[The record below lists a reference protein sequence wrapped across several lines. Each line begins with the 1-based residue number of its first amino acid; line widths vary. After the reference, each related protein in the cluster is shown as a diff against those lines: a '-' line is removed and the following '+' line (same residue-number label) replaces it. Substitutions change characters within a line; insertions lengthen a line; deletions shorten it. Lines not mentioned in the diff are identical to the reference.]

1 MKNFY
6 TLPLVFS
13 YLFFS
18 LSSSAQTYNGGTYTA
33 VQAGNWHTAFGPGI
47 WEPTEP
53 PQNCSNCLITVAVQG
68 EVVLNTNVTL
78 SNSSNLIIGG
88 TSVSTTLLVP
98 NSGATNFGSSYSIV
112 LSNDGANSTLQL
124 VNNGAFIEVSTNQN
138 SQGNYDGIFTSFTSG
153 GTTTSFKQ
161 VGYAPGGF
169 SGNTIVDNGDV
180 AHSDL
185 SGPVTL
191 SSTGTL
197 PIILTGF
204 NAVVDNSQVN
214 LTWTT
219 QLEINS
225 DHFVVQSSTNAG
237 ASWNNIG
244 TVAAHGN
251 SSTPINYSFTDTKP
265 ASGTTEYR
273 LEMVDKDGST
283 AYSTVVAVRIGL
295 ATSVSVYP
303 NPASNNVNVVLGG
316 SATGNV
322 SIRLMNSTGQLLLEK
337 MVSNAAGMTVSLAVS
352 NFPQGDYLI
361 VVVGSDGTQQVNKL
375 LIAK

>member
-6 TLPLVFS
+6 TLTLVFS
-13 YLFFS
+13 YLFLS
-18 LSSSAQTYNGGTYTA
+18 LSSSAQYTGGTYTA
-33 VQAGNWHTAFGPGI
+33 VMTGNWHNTFGSI

-53 PQNCSNCLITVAVQG
+53 PQNCSNCLIKVNVSGTVD
-68 EVVLNTNVTL
+68 LNTNVTL
-78 SNSSNLIIGG
+78 SNGSALLIGG
-88 TSVSTTLLVP
+88 TGNTTLLSIG
-98 NSGATNFGSSYSIV
+98 NSGASGFSGSYSIT
-112 LSNDGANSTLQL
+112 LADDGTNSTVQL
-124 VNNGAFIEVSTNQN
+124 VN
-138 SQGNYDGIFTSFTSG
+138 GNAIVNASSAGTYDGILLSYIAGSVAQY
-153 GTTTSFKQ
+153 FKQ
-161 VGYAPGGF
+161 IGNAPADF
-169 SGNTIVDNGDV
+169 NGNSVV
-180 AHSDL
+180 PVSDPVSYGAL
-185 SGPVTL
+185 KAGPITL
-191 SSTGTL
+191 SSDGTL
-197 PIILTGF
+197 PIILANF
-204 NAVVDNSQVN
+204 NAVVDNSHVN

-265 ASGTTEYR
+265 ANGTTEYR

-316 SATGNV
+316 STSGNV
-322 SIRLMNSTGQLLLEK
+322 SIRLVNTIGQLLMEK
-337 MVSNAAGMTVSLAVS
+337 TVSSAAGTIVPLTVS

>member
-1 MKNFY
+1 MKKFY
-6 TLPLVFS
+6 TLTLVFS
-13 YLFFS
+13 YLFLS
-18 LSSSAQTYNGGTYTA
+18 HSSSAQTYTGGTYTA
-33 VQAGNWHTAFGPGI
+33 VTAGNWHNTSGSI

-53 PQNCSNCLITVAVQG
+53 PQNCSNCLIQLTAPGTVALNTSVTLTNG
-68 EVVLNTNVTL
+68 SKLVVGGNSTGTTLLIGNSNASSFASGYNILMDGSGVLNYLVLADNTEFLNA
-78 SNSSNLIIGG
+78 SSAGTFDGVIQIGSLTGTAIYDKEIGNAPSLYYNGIWQNTGG
-88 TSVSTTLLVP
+88 TS
-98 NSGATNFGSSYSIV
+98 
-112 LSNDGANSTLQL
+112 D
-124 VNNGAFIEVSTNQN
+124 
-138 SQGNYDGIFTSFTSG
+138 
-153 GTTTSFKQ
+153 GTTQ
-161 VGYAPGGF
+161 
-169 SGNTIVDNGDV
+169 
-180 AHSDL
+180 L
-185 SGPVTL
+185 GPKTL

-197 PIILTGF
+197 PIILAGF
-204 NAVVDNSQVN
+204 NAVVDNNQVN

-219 QLEINS
+219 ELEINS

-265 ASGTTEYR
+265 ANGTTEYR

-303 NPASNNVNVVLGG
+303 NPASTYVNVVLGG
-316 SATGNV
+316 SATGKV
-322 SIRLMNSTGQLLLEK
+322 SIRLMNTTGQLLLEK
-337 MVSNAAGMTVSLAVS
+337 TVSNAGGMTVPLAVS

>member
-6 TLPLVFS
+6 TLTLVFS
-13 YLFFS
+13 FLFFS
-18 LSSSAQTYNGGTYTA
+18 LSSSAQYTGGTYTA
-33 VQAGNWHTAFGPGI
+33 VTAGNWHTPLGPGI
-47 WEPTEP
+47 WEPSEP
-53 PQNCSNCLITVAVQG
+53 PQNCSNCLITVNVNG
-68 EVVLNTNVTL
+68 TVDLNTNVTL
-78 SNSSNLIIGG
+78 SNGSAVVIGG
-88 TSVSTTLLVP
+88 TGNTTLLSIG
-98 NSGATNFGSSYSIV
+98 NSGASGFSGSYSII
-112 LSNDGANSTLQL
+112 LANDGTNSTLQL
-124 VNNGAFIEVSTNQN
+124 VNSSAIISAGGAGT
-138 SQGNYDGIFTSFTSG
+138 YDGILISYVSG
-153 GTTTSFKQ
+153 SVTEYFKQ
-161 VGYAPGGF
+161 IGTAPADF
-169 SGNTIVDNGDV
+169 NGNTVTLNDPAAYGTLKAGAI
-180 AHSDL
+180 
-185 SGPVTL
+185 TL

-197 PIILTGF
+197 PIILAGF

-237 ASWNNIG
+237 SSWNNIG

-265 ASGTTEYR
+265 ANGTTEYR
-273 LEMVDKDGST
+273 LELVDKGGST
-283 AYSTVVAVRIGL
+283 TYSTVVAVRIGL

-303 NPASNNVNVVLGG
+303 NPASTYVNVVLGG

-322 SIRLMNSTGQLLLEK
+322 TIRLMNTTGQVLMEK
-337 MVSNAAGMTVSLAVS
+337 TASNAAGTTVALTVS

-361 VVVGSDGTQQVNKL
+361 VVVGSDGTRQVNKL

>member
-1 MKNFY
+1 MKKFY
-6 TLPLVFS
+6 TLTLVLS
-13 YLFFS
+13 YLFLS
-18 LSSSAQTYNGGTYTA
+18 LSSSAQTYTGGTYTA
-33 VQAGNWHTAFGPGI
+33 VLAGNWHTASGTPI

-53 PQNCSNCLITVAVQG
+53 PQNCSNCLITINVNGNVM
-68 EVVLNTNVTL
+68 LNTNVTL
-78 SNSSNLIIGG
+78 SNGSALVIGG
-88 TSVSTTLLVP
+88 TGNTTELSIGP
-98 NSGATNFGSSYSIV
+98 SGASGFAGSYSIILV
-112 LSNDGANSTLQL
+112 NDGTNSTIQL
-124 VNNGAFIEVSTNQN
+124 VNGDATISAGDAGT
-138 SQGNYDGIFTSFTSG
+138 YDGILISSIVGSATQY
-153 GTTTSFKQ
+153 FKQ
-161 VGYAPGGF
+161 IGTAPADF
-169 SGNTIVDNGDV
+169 NGNTVV
-180 AHSDL
+180 L
-185 SGPVTL
+185 SGEAATYGVQKSGPITL
-191 SSTGTL
+191 SSDGTL
-197 PIILTGF
+197 PIILANF
-204 NAVVDNSQVN
+204 NAVVDNGQVN

-237 ASWNNIG
+237 ANWNNIA

-251 SSTPINYSFTDTKP
+251 SSTPINYSYTDTKP
-265 ASGTTEYR
+265 ANGTTEYR

-295 ATSVSVYP
+295 ATSVSIYP

-322 SIRLMNSTGQLLLEK
+322 SIRLLNSTGQLLLEK
-337 MVSNAAGMTVSLAVS
+337 TVSNAAGMTVPLTIS

>member
-6 TLPLVFS
+6 TLTLVFS

-18 LSSSAQTYNGGTYTA
+18 LSSSAQTYTGGTYTA
-33 VQAGNWHTAFGPGI
+33 VTVGNWHNTSGSI

-53 PQNCSNCLITVAVQG
+53 PQNCSNCLIQLTAPGTVTLNTSVTLTNGSKLVVGGSSTGTTLLIGNSNASSFGSGYNILMDGSGVTDY
-68 EVVLNTNVTL
+68 VVLNDNTE
-78 SNSSNLIIGG
+78 SISASYAG
-88 TSVSTTLLVP
+88 TYDGVLQATTFSASTTVYSKMVGNAP
-98 NSGATNFGSSYSIV
+98 ANFNGSTPYYDAPASY
-112 LSNDGANSTLQL
+112 
-124 VNNGAFIEVSTNQN
+124 
-138 SQGNYDGIFTSFTSG
+138 
-153 GTTTSFKQ
+153 
-161 VGYAPGGF
+161 
-169 SGNTIVDNGDV
+169 GNTQ
-180 AHSDL
+180 

-191 SSTGTL
+191 SSIGTL

-237 ASWNNIG
+237 AGWNNIG

-265 ASGTTEYR
+265 ANGTTEYR

-303 NPASNNVNVVLGG
+303 NPASTYVNVVLGG

-322 SIRLMNSTGQLLLEK
+322 SIRLMNSTGQLFLEK
-337 MVSNAAGMTVSLAVS
+337 TVSNAAGMTVPLAVS

-361 VVVGSDGTQQVNKL
+361 VIVGSDGTQQVNKL

>member
-6 TLPLVFS
+6 TLTLVFS
-13 YLFFS
+13 YLFLS
-18 LSSSAQTYNGGTYTA
+18 LSSSAQTYTGGTYTA
-33 VQAGNWHTAFGPGI
+33 VTAGNWHNTSGSI
-47 WEPTEP
+47 WEPSEP
-53 PQNCSNCLITVAVQG
+53 PQNCSNCLITVNVNG
-68 EVVLNTNVTL
+68 TVDLNTNVTL
-78 SNSSNLIIGG
+78 SNGSAVVIGG
-88 TSVSTTLLVP
+88 TGNTTLLSIG
-98 NSGATNFGSSYSIV
+98 NSGASGFSGSYSII
-112 LSNDGANSTLQL
+112 LANDGTNSTLQL
-124 VNNGAFIEVSTNQN
+124 VNSSAIISAGGAGT
-138 SQGNYDGIFTSFTSG
+138 YDGILISYVSG
-153 GTTTSFKQ
+153 SVTEYFKQ
-161 VGYAPGGF
+161 IGTAPADF
-169 SGNTIVDNGDV
+169 NGNTVTLNDPAAYGTLK
-180 AHSDL
+180 A
-185 SGPVTL
+185 GAVTL

-197 PIILTGF
+197 PIILAGF

-237 ASWNNIG
+237 SSWNNIG

-265 ASGTTEYR
+265 ANGTTEYR
-273 LEMVDKDGST
+273 LEMVDKGGST

-295 ATSVSVYP
+295 ATSVSIYP
-303 NPASNNVNVVLGG
+303 NPASTYVNVVLGG

-322 SIRLMNSTGQLLLEK
+322 TIRLVNTTGQVLMEK
-337 MVSNAAGMTVSLAVS
+337 TASNAAGTTVPLTVS

>member
-6 TLPLVFS
+6 TLTLVFS

-18 LSSSAQTYNGGTYTA
+18 LSSSAQTYSGGTYTA
-33 VQAGNWHTAFGPGI
+33 VTSGNWHNTSGSI

-53 PQNCSNCLITVAVQG
+53 PQNCSNCLITINVNGTV
-68 EVVLNTNVTL
+68 ELNTTVTL
-78 SNSSNLIIGG
+78 SNGSAMVIGG
-88 TSVSTTLLVP
+88 SSGNSTLLSIG
-98 NSGATNFGSSYSIV
+98 NSNASGFAGSYSII
-112 LSNDGANSTLQL
+112 LANDGVNSTFQL
-124 VNNGAFIEVSTNQN
+124 VNSNALVNASGAGT
-138 SQGNYDGIFTSFTSG
+138 YDGILTSFLSG
-153 GTTTSFKQ
+153 TVTTYFKQ
-161 VGYAPGGF
+161 IGNAPAGF
-169 SGNTIVDNGDV
+169 SGNTV
-180 AHSDL
+180 ASMQAAPDGTL
-185 SGPVTL
+185 RAGPITL

-197 PIILTGF
+197 PIILAGF
-204 NAVVDNSQVN
+204 NAVVDNGQVD

-219 QLEINS
+219 ELEINS
-225 DHFVVQSSTNAG
+225 DHFVVQSSNNAG
-237 ASWNNIG
+237 GSWNNIG

-265 ASGTTEYR
+265 ENGTTEYR

-283 AYSTVVAVRIGL
+283 AYSAVVAVRIGL

-303 NPASNNVNVVLGG
+303 NPASTYVNVVLGG
-316 SATGNV
+316 STTGNV
-322 SIRLMNSTGQLLLEK
+322 SIRLLNTTGQLLLEK
-337 MVSNAAGMTVSLAVS
+337 TVSNAAGMTVPLAIS

>member
-6 TLPLVFS
+6 TLTLVFS

-18 LSSSAQTYNGGTYTA
+18 LSSSAQYTGGTYTA
-33 VQAGNWHTAFGPGI
+33 VMTGNWHNTFGSI

-53 PQNCSNCLITVAVQG
+53 PQNCSNCLIKVNVSGTVD
-68 EVVLNTNVTL
+68 LNTNVTL
-78 SNSSNLIIGG
+78 SNGSALLIGG
-88 TSVSTTLLVP
+88 TGNTTLLSIG
-98 NSGATNFGSSYSIV
+98 NSGASGFSGSYSIT
-112 LSNDGANSTLQL
+112 LADDGTNSTVQL
-124 VNNGAFIEVSTNQN
+124 VN
-138 SQGNYDGIFTSFTSG
+138 GNAIVNASSAGTYDGILLSYIAGSVAQY
-153 GTTTSFKQ
+153 FKQ
-161 VGYAPGGF
+161 IGNAPADF
-169 SGNTIVDNGDV
+169 NGNSVV
-180 AHSDL
+180 PVSDPVSYGAL
-185 SGPVTL
+185 KAGPITL
-191 SSTGTL
+191 SSDGTL
-197 PIILTGF
+197 PIILANF
-204 NAVVDNSQVN
+204 NAVVDNSHVN

-265 ASGTTEYR
+265 ANGTTEYR

-303 NPASNNVNVVLGG
+303 NPASTYVNVVLGG

>member
-6 TLPLVFS
+6 TLTLVFS

-18 LSSSAQTYNGGTYTA
+18 LSSSAQTYSGGTYTA
-33 VQAGNWHTAFGPGI
+33 VTTGNWHNTSGSI
-47 WEPTEP
+47 WEPSEP
-53 PQNCSNCLITVAVQG
+53 PQNCSNCLITVNVNG
-68 EVVLNTNVTL
+68 TVNLNTNVTL
-78 SNSSNLIIGG
+78 SNGSAVVIGG
-88 TSVSTTLLVP
+88 TGNTTLLSIG
-98 NSGATNFGSSYSIV
+98 NSGASGFSGSYSIIMA
-112 LSNDGANSTLQL
+112 NDGTNSTLQL
-124 VNNGAFIEVSTNQN
+124 VNSGAIVSAGGAGT
-138 SQGNYDGIFTSFTSG
+138 YDGILISYVSG
-153 GTTTSFKQ
+153 AITEYFKQ
-161 VGYAPGGF
+161 IGTAPADF
-169 SGNTIVDNGDV
+169 NGNTVTLNDPAAYGTLK
-180 AHSDL
+180 A
-185 SGPVTL
+185 GPVTL

-197 PIILTGF
+197 PIILADF

-237 ASWNNIG
+237 SSWNNIG

-251 SSTPINYSFTDTKP
+251 SSTPINYSYTDTKP
-265 ASGTTEYR
+265 ANGTTEYR
-273 LEMVDKDGST
+273 LEMVDKGGST

-295 ATSVSVYP
+295 ATSVSIYP
-303 NPASNNVNVVLGG
+303 NPASTYVNVVLGG

-322 SIRLMNSTGQLLLEK
+322 TIRLMNTTGQVLMEK
-337 MVSNAAGMTVSLAVS
+337 TASNAAGTTVPLTVS

>member
-6 TLPLVFS
+6 TLTLVLS
-13 YLFFS
+13 YLLLS
-18 LSSSAQTYNGGTYTA
+18 LSSSAQYNGGTYTA
-33 VQAGNWHTAFGPGI
+33 VQPGNWHTASGPGI
-47 WEPTEP
+47 WEPSEP

-88 TSVSTTLLVP
+88 TGISTILLVP
-98 NSGATNFGSSYSIV
+98 NSGGTGFSSSYSIT
-112 LSNDGANSTLQL
+112 LSNDGATSTLQL
-124 VNNGAFIEVSTNQN
+124 VNNEAFIEVSTNQN
-138 SQGNYDGIFTSFTSG
+138 SQGNYDGILTSFTTG

-169 SGNTIVDNGDV
+169 SGNTVVDNGDV
-180 AHSDL
+180 AHADL
-185 SGPVTL
+185 SGPITL

-197 PIILTGF
+197 PIILSNF
-204 NAVVDNSQVN
+204 SAEVDNDQVN

-219 QLEINS
+219 QLEVNS

-237 ASWNNIG
+237 TSWNNLG

-251 SSTPINYSFTDTKP
+251 SSTPIHYSFTDTKP

-295 ATSVSVYP
+295 ATSVSIYP
-303 NPASNNVNVVLGG
+303 NPASTYVNVALGSG
-316 SATGNV
+316 ATGNV
-322 SIRLMNSTGQLLLEK
+322 SIRLMNTTGQLLMEK
-337 MVSNAAGMTVSLAVS
+337 TVSNAAGTTVPLTVS
-352 NFPQGDYLI
+352 NFPQGNYLI

>member
-6 TLPLVFS
+6 TITLVFS

-18 LSSSAQTYNGGTYTA
+18 LSSSAQYTGGTYTA
-33 VQAGNWHTAFGPGI
+33 VTAGNWHTASGPGI
-47 WEPTEP
+47 WEPSEP

-88 TSVSTTLLVP
+88 TGLSTILVVP
-98 NSGATNFGSSYSIV
+98 NSGATGFSSSYSIT
-112 LSNDGANSTLQL
+112 LTNDGANSTLQL
-124 VNNGAFIEVSTNQN
+124 INNGAFIEVSTNQN
-138 SQGNYDGIFTSFTSG
+138 DQGDYDGIFTSYTVS

-161 VGYAPGGF
+161 VGYAPSGF
-169 SGNTIVDNGDV
+169 SGNTIVDRGSV
-180 AHSDL
+180 ANSDL
-185 SGPVTL
+185 SGPITL

-197 PIILTGF
+197 PIILANF
-204 NAVVDNSQVN
+204 NAVVDNDQVN

-237 ASWNNIG
+237 STWNNIG

-251 SSTPINYSFTDTKP
+251 SSTPINYSFTDAKP
-265 ASGTTEYR
+265 ANGTSEYR

-295 ATSVSVYP
+295 ATSVSIYP
-303 NPASNNVNVVLGG
+303 NPASTYVNVVLGG
-316 SATGNV
+316 STTGNV
-322 SIRLMNSTGQLLLEK
+322 TIRLMNTTGQLLLEK
-337 MVSNAAGMTVSLAVS
+337 TVSNAGGMTVPLTVS

-361 VVVGSDGTQQVNKL
+361 IVVGSDGTQQVNKL

>member
-6 TLPLVFS
+6 TLTLVFS

-18 LSSSAQTYNGGTYTA
+18 LSSSAQTYTGGTYTA
-33 VQAGNWHTAFGPGI
+33 VTTGNWHNTFGSI
-47 WEPTEP
+47 WEPSEP
-53 PQNCSNCLITVAVQG
+53 PQNCNNCLIQLSAPGT
-68 EVVLNTNVTL
+68 VVLNTTVLLTNGSKVVVGG
-78 SNSSNLIIGG
+78 NSTGTILLIE
-88 TSVSTTLLVP
+88 
-98 NSGATNFGSSYSIV
+98 NSGASSWTGAYNIIMNGTGTENYFE
-112 LSNDGANSTLQL
+112 LRDNTEFLNAANAGPFDGILQSTPD
-124 VNNGAFIEVSTNQN
+124 GEGSTNYIKEY
-138 SQGNYDGIFTSFTSG
+138 GNAPLWYDGTTLKNG
-153 GTTTSFKQ
+153 GPAAYSET
-161 VGYAPGGF
+161 A
-169 SGNTIVDNGDV
+169 
-180 AHSDL
+180 L
-185 SGPVTL
+185 GPVTL
-191 SSTGTL
+191 SSGGTL
-197 PIILTGF
+197 PIILANF
-204 NAVVDNSQVN
+204 SAVVDNSQVN

-265 ASGTTEYR
+265 ANGTTEYR
-273 LEMVDKDGST
+273 LEMVDKNGST
-283 AYSTVVAVRIGL
+283 AYSTVVAVRIGV

-322 SIRLMNSTGQLLLEK
+322 SIRLVSCTGQLLLEK
-337 MVSNAAGMTVSLAVS
+337 TVSNAAGMTVPLTVS

>member
-6 TLPLVFS
+6 TLTLVFS

-18 LSSSAQTYNGGTYTA
+18 LSSSAQYTGGTYTA
-33 VQAGNWHTAFGPGI
+33 VTAGNWHNTSGSI
-47 WEPTEP
+47 WEPSEP
-53 PQNCSNCLITVAVQG
+53 PQNCSNCLITVNVNG
-68 EVVLNTNVTL
+68 TVDLNTNVTL
-78 SNSSNLIIGG
+78 SNGSALVIGG
-88 TSVSTTLLVP
+88 TGNTTVLSIG
-98 NSGATNFGSSYSIV
+98 NSGASTFAGSYSII
-112 LSNDGANSTLQL
+112 LANDGTNSTLQL
-124 VNNGAFIEVSTNQN
+124 AN
-138 SQGNYDGIFTSFTSG
+138 SDALITAGSAGTYDGVLISFISGSVTSY
-153 GTTTSFKQ
+153 FKQ
-161 VGYAPGGF
+161 IGNKPNGF
-169 SGNTIVDNGDV
+169 SGNTV
-180 AHSDL
+180 ASEDAASYGTVL
-185 SGPVTL
+185 AGPVTL

-197 PIILTGF
+197 PIILTNF
-204 NAVVDNSQVN
+204 SAAVDNDQVN

-265 ASGTTEYR
+265 ANGTTEYR
-273 LEMVDKDGST
+273 LEMVDKGGAT

-303 NPASNNVNVVLGG
+303 NPASTYVNVALGG
-316 SATGNV
+316 TATGNV
-322 SIRLMNSTGQLLLEK
+322 SVRLLNTTGQLLLEK
-337 MVSNAAGMTVSLAVS
+337 TVSNAAGTTVPLTIS

-361 VVVGSDGTQQVNKL
+361 VVIGSDGTQQVNKL